1 VPAISGESSRV
12 GAGQEAGA
20 HEGTNW
26 RYRILASNQPNEPP
40 TWISPG
46 DGGGNI
52 AQPPYERLRDL
63 QGPHL
68 AALYPGAST
77 VKNCRSGGQTS
88 IDIQLTNSAVL
99 TVRPAYI
106 DRHDG
111 LSLGLLVASGT
122 TLRLVSDKAR
132 IETSHEL
139 VLVPLQ
145 YQGSVGEIA
154 PADRQD
160 GYDLKGRPQYYLF
173 HVPEGDVKGDHFAL
187 ILPIILDPERNLD
200 MVRVQ
205 FDRRTA
211 YCVVGM
217 Q

>member
-1 VPAISGESSRV
+1 M
-12 GAGQEAGA
+12 
-20 HEGTNW
+20 N
-26 RYRILASNQPNEPP
+26 
-40 TWISPG
+40 
-46 DGGGNI
+46 
-52 AQPPYERLRDL
+52 
-63 QGPHL
+63 
-68 AALYPGAST
+68 
-77 VKNCRSGGQTS
+77 NCRSGGQGS
-88 IDIQLTNSAVL
+88 IDIQLTDGVML

-106 DRHDG
+106 DRHYG

-154 PADRQD
+154 AADRKD
-160 GYDLKGRPQYYLF
+160 GYDLKGRPKYYLF
-173 HVPEGDVKGDHFAL
+173 HVPNDDIKGDHFAL
-187 ILPIILDPERNLD
+187 ILPIILDPERDLE

>member
-1 VPAISGESSRV
+1 
-12 GAGQEAGA
+12 
-20 HEGTNW
+20 
-26 RYRILASNQPNEPP
+26 
-40 TWISPG
+40 
-46 DGGGNI
+46 
-52 AQPPYERLRDL
+52 
-63 QGPHL
+63 
-68 AALYPGAST
+68 
-77 VKNCRSGGQTS
+77 
-88 IDIQLTNSAVL
+88 
-99 TVRPAYI
+99 
-106 DRHDG
+106 
-111 LSLGLLVASGT
+111 
-122 TLRLVSDKAR
+122 
-132 IETSHEL
+132 

-217 Q
+217 QWSTEQNDESAPPYPCKQFANESARSLFGGGAIMLTFNLLLRGCAIYTDHVWQPKYPGANVLKRCPYGGPNPIDIHLTQKS

>member
-1 VPAISGESSRV
+1 MKGQTGATAFLRATSQMNRLLGSAPVTAAVISLNLLMSGCAI
-12 GAGQEAGA
+12 
-20 HEGTNW
+20 
-26 RYRILASNQPNEPP
+26 YRDPIWQP
-40 TWISPG
+40 
-46 DGGGNI
+46 
-52 AQPPYERLRDL
+52 
-63 QGPHL
+63 
-68 AALYPGAST
+68 LYPGAST